1 MIINEERYGIHV
13 RNVDLNDAEFLFN
26 LRSDKYLTRFI
37 SQFEGSLEDQKE
49 WIRKYKER
57 EDAGTEWYFMF
68 LYNGERQG
76 VARLYKIE
84 QDHFT
89 QGSWLFKPDAIAG
102 CSILGNIISSEI
114 GFELPNKEY
123 ELTDARKGNRTH
135 RWVKTFN
142 PEFLYETD
150 LDIFY
155 KITKENFNK
164 AKIKHIELCK
174 KVMSL
179 EHKI

>member
-1 MIINEERYGIHV
+1 MIIDEERYGIRV
-13 RNVDLNDAEFLFN
+13 RTVDLNDAEFIYK

-37 SQFEGSLEDQKE
+37 SQFDGSLEDQIE

-57 EDAGTEWYFMF
+57 EEAGLELYFIF
-68 LYNGERQG
+68 LYKNERQG
-76 VARLYKIE
+76 LARLYKIE
-84 QDHFT
+84 DDHFT
-89 QGSWLFKPDAIAG
+89 QGSWLFKPDSPAG

-123 ELTDARKGNRTH
+123 ELTDARKGNSTH
-135 RWVKTFN
+135 KWVRTFN
-142 PEFLYETD
+142 PEVLYETD

-155 KITKENFNK
+155 KITKDNFNK

-179 EHKI
+179 